1 MRKINKMC
9 SFYVNDWHFTV
20 MILPYIKGKMENKEK
35 VTIIS
40 EENLEPNIKT
50 LLGKLN
56 IKDESKKEI
65 EQIGWNKTSINSINK
80 KINEVTTKD
89 NIIIIGNEKYIEN
102 TNKII
107 EDKIKTGEINV
118 IDCYEV
124 MQFNNDIENIL
135 KNHEKVINTSGEK
148 TIQEVFDGFS
158 KKEVI

>member
-56 IKDESKKEI
+56 IKEESKKEI
-65 EQIGWNKTSINSINK
+65 EQIGWNKTSINNINK

-135 KNHEKVINTSGEK
+135 KNHEKLINTSGEK

>member
-65 EQIGWNKTSINSINK
+65 EQIGWNKTSINNINK

-89 NIIIIGNEKYIEN
+89 NIIIIGNGEYIEN

-124 MQFNNDIENIL
+124 MQFNNDMENIL